1 MRENTMSDNKLQAKI
16 TFYNYKTQI
25 HQGNLVC
32 FSYLSILQHRT
43 EAVLK
48 KMQYQTQ
55 VTVKP
60 KQLSQKAN
68 DQELKSHRNKYLKI
82 LLL

>member
-16 TFYNYKTQI
+16 TFYNYETQT
-25 HQGNLVC
+25 HQKNLVC
-32 FSYLSILQHRT
+32 FSYLSILQHKT
-43 EAVLK
+43 EAVVMK
-48 KMQYQTQ
+48 TQYQTQ

-68 DQELKSHRNKYLKI
+68 DQELKSHRNKYLI
-82 LLL
+82 VLLS